1 MTEYRSH
8 HVQCSI
14 PVFEQLFP
22 PDHDDIVQTL
32 VFRLVEWQALAKLR
46 LHTEDSL
53 ALLDLALHQLG
64 AQMRKFQRITCTAF
78 QAKELPKETARRVRK
93 ELADL
98 QSGHR
103 KMAVRSESLPKVF
116 NINTYKFHAL
126 CDYGK
131 TIRLFGTTDS
141 YSTQV
146 VSAHII
152 CVSWFSL

>member
-1 MTEYRSH
+1 M
-8 HVQCSI
+8 QCSI

-22 PDHDDIVQTL
+22 PDHDDLVQTL
-32 VFRLVEWQALAKLR
+32 LFHLAEWQALAKLR

-53 ALLDLALHQLG
+53 ALLDLALRRLG
-64 AQMRKFQRITCTAF
+64 AQMRKFQQITWTAS

-98 QSGHR
+98 QSGHW

-116 NINTYKFHAL
+116 NIDTYKFHTL
-126 CDYGK
+126 GDYGK
-131 TIRLFGTTDS
+131 TIRSFGTTDL

-146 VSAHII
+146 VSACII
-152 CVSWFSL
+152 CVSRFSL

>member
-1 MTEYRSH
+1 MTEYCSH

-32 VFRLVEWQALAKLR
+32 LFRLVEWQALAKLQ
-46 LHTEDSL
+46 LHTED
-53 ALLDLALHQLG
+53 LLTLLNLVLHRLG
-64 AQMRKFQRITCTAF
+64 AKMQKFQQITCTTF
-78 QAKELPKETARRVRK
+78 QAKELPKEMAQRVRK
-93 ELADL
+93 ELTDL
-98 QSGHR
+98 QSGHQ

-116 NINTYKFHAL
+116 NIDTYKFHAL
-126 CDYGK
+126 GDYGK
-131 TIRLFGTTDS
+131 TIRLFGATDS

-152 CVSWFSL
+152 CVSQFSL